1 MKEAFIVIGLGFGD
15 EGKGA
20 TVNHLCS
27 QVEKPLVVRFSGG
40 HQVGHTV
47 HHNGYRHVFSN
58 FGAGTLR
65 GVSTYWSEYCTVN
78 PLGVLK
84 ESRVLGDIN
93 IKPEIY
99 FNPNAVVTTPFDIIK
114 NRTTQFNLE
123 HGSVGV
129 GFGTTIQRNEDNYR
143 LYVRDLKYPKVRD
156 AKIDTILKN
165 YYIIEDSEKI
175 QKLLQEFREACD
187 YLVEN
192 YKIIQYPESLLL
204 SYDLIFEGSQGILL
218 DMEYGFYPN
227 VTRSHTTSRNAL
239 EIMKKYDIRKSA
251 VKTYYVTRAYQT
263 RHGNGFMTNEDMDL
277 SYIKD
282 NPFETNIDN
291 PFQGRLRKGVAD
303 ADLIKY
309 GLECEFYYNVMPD
322 KHLVVTCL
330 DQVPEKFP
338 VMFNDKVIE
347 INYEQFATT
356 LGFSRNIFPTYS
368 DEGIK

>member
-1 MKEAFIVIGLGFGD
+1 MKQAYIVIGTQFGD

-20 TVNHLCS
+20 TVNYLCS
-27 QVEKPLVVRFSGG
+27 KVDKPLVVRFSGG

-47 HHNGYRHVFSN
+47 HYDGKRHVFSN

-65 GVSTYWSEYCTVN
+65 GVPTYWSEYCTVN
-78 PLGVLK
+78 PLGVMK
-84 ESRVLGDIN
+84 ESRVLGDMN
-93 IKPEIY
+93 VKPEIY
-99 FNPNAVVTTPFDIIK
+99 FNPNALVTTPLDIIK

-143 LYVRDLKYPKVRD
+143 LYVRDLKYPKIRD
-156 AKIDTILKN
+156 AKINSIMKH
-165 YYIIEDSEKI
+165 YYIVDDNDKL

-187 YLVEN
+187 FLVEN

-227 VTRSHTTSRNAL
+227 VTRSYTTSRNAL
-239 EIMKKYDIRKSA
+239 EILEKHNIRKSA
-251 VKTYYVTRAYQT
+251 VDTYYITRAYQT

-277 SYIKD
+277 SYIKE
-282 NPFETNIDN
+282 NPFETNKTN
-291 PFQGRLRKGVAD
+291 AFQGHLRKGVVD
-303 ADLIKY
+303 VDLINY
-309 GLECEFYYNVMPD
+309 ALECEYYHNTMPN
-322 KHLVVTCL
+322 KHLVITCL

-338 VMFNDKVIE
+338 VMFNGE
-347 INYEQFATT
+347 LRELNYEQFAVT
-356 LGFSRNIFPTYS
+356 LGFARNIYPTYS
-368 DEGIK
+368 DKGIV